1 MKKIYPVVIGLGYVG
16 LPIFLN
22 LQESFKTVGFDIN
35 KKRINNLKKKKDYNK
50 EFANKELKLKKK
62 SIYTNKLKDI
72 KKGNF
77 YIIAVPTPVDKK
89 NIPNLKLLKKSCK
102 FLSKVIKKNDII
114 FFESTVYP
122 TVTEKICIPILKKS
136 GMKENRD
143 FYVGYSPERI
153 NPGDKKK
160 TLKSIPK
167 VVALK
172 NNKIKNSVNQVYSK
186 ISKKIIYTKNIVE
199 AETSKVIENIQR
211 DLNIALINEVYK
223 VCDVSNIN
231 FQNVIRLAKSKWN
244 FISFEPGLVGGHCL
258 PVDPY
263 YFSYFAKKMGAKTD
277 IILNGRKTNN
287 NMVNFISNK
296 ISKKIVQIDNF
307 KKKKILV
314 MGLTYKKNVADTR
327 NSLAIK
333 ILKILQKKF
342 KNIKAHDSLLIKKDH
357 KNLKLIGI
365 KMLDKF
371 DVYII
376 LNKHDVFKKFIKKI
390 PRKQVIYPF

>member
-1 MKKIYPVVIGLGYVG
+1 MRKIYPVVIGLGYVG

-22 LQESFKTVGFDIN
+22 LKENFKTVGFDIN
-35 KKRINNLKKKKDYNK
+35 KKRINDLKNKKDYNK
-50 EFANKELKLKKK
+50 EFTHKDLKLKKK
-62 SIYTNKLKDI
+62 SIFTNKLKDI

-89 NIPNLKLLKKSCK
+89 NIPNLELLKKSCK

-122 TVTEKICIPILKKS
+122 TVTDKICIPILKKS
-136 GMKENRD
+136 GMTENRD

-167 VVALK
+167 IVAFK
-172 NNKIKNSVNQVYSK
+172 NNKIKTSVNKVYSK

-211 DLNIALINEVYK
+211 DLNIALINEIYK
-223 VCDVSNIN
+223 VCDASNIN
-231 FQNVIRLAKSKWN
+231 FKNVIRLAKSKWN

-287 NMVNFISNK
+287 NMVNFVSNK
-296 ISKKIVQIDNF
+296 ISKKIFQIDNF
-307 KKKKILV
+307 KKKKIVV

-342 KNIKAHDSLLIKKDH
+342 KNIKAYDSLLIKKDH
-357 KNLKLIGI
+357 KNLKFASK
-365 KMLDKF
+365 KMLNKF

-376 LNKHDVFKKFIKKI
+376 LNKHDVFKKFIEKI
-390 PRKQVIYPF
+390 PRKKVIYPF